1 MIARLVSRFVSLCV
15 GMTQRLSS
23 YRPFLVTTLCCA
35 CCTPTGAEEAKN
47 PRRTFDLPHGDAA
60 VTLGQFAAHSGAQ
73 IVFRVDQVRGEK
85 TNAVVGRYATREAL
99 DRMLAGTGLVVFQD
113 AASGALIVSRRR
125 PSSSSPPDPRPNPQ
139 AEDSSTTMKRTR
151 NPLAMFGAWLALA
164 LGPAAGAQAAEA
176 TAAVTTGTLSGRVQN
191 SATGQYLNNARVT
204 VRGTD
209 LVAFTDE
216 TGRYSLANVPTGS
229 VVVEVVYT
237 GLDPK
242 QSPVDIRSAQP
253 ATLNVGLTNV
263 ARYGA
268 DPGVVR
274 LDSFVVATSREMEGQ
289 ALAINEQRF
298 AANLK
303 NVVSSDTHGDVTAGN
318 VAELMKFIPGI
329 TIVEGG
335 DGNANQ
341 VALRG
346 LDAAL
351 TNVAMD
357 GAQVAH
363 AANAGNTRAFDFKGV
378 NINSIARVEI
388 TKVPLPSSPADS
400 LGGSVNMVSKS
411 AFERTRAEFRYRTY
425 LSMNGEDFTLKQTP
439 FPYENKTYKA
449 IPGFDITYTKPV
461 SENFGF
467 VVNAASNIAYN
478 VQDLDTMTWNGAGTA
493 TGATPER
500 PFLQSYGFVDAPKYI
515 WRQAGST
522 KLDWRVTPNSVLSL
536 NLLYSRFRDDNA
548 NYSWTFNAGNNGT
561 PTPANGTA
569 MSFTPDST
577 NGATGRGTVTFGGG
591 HHHITQTLLS
601 ENLRYR
607 FEDGTWRIIAGGA
620 YSKAR
625 SYNNAMASRTNERGQ
640 YGHFN
645 NLART
650 LNQPVRLVFTGLGG
664 NRPQTIR
671 AFNNANQEVDLHDI
685 NNYNVTTASSGQIRN
700 TKDIVT
706 SADLGVRR
714 AFGFLPV
721 PASLELG
728 GSYRNQDRD
737 SRRPTYTYTYNGPGG
752 NQSSAPFATKV
763 FTTPSPFAS
772 GRNIPWASPRIA
784 YQMWETD
791 PSLFTMTPAQIVTNR
806 TTEITTSEAI
816 EEAVSAWYAQG
827 TVRLFRNR
835 LQVLTGVRYEKTETE
850 GIGPLV
856 DPAAVWVRNANGSFA
871 RTPAGARIRKP
882 EAGAVGSSEQLALTH
897 QERGYRAS
905 RSYDGYYPSAHLTF
919 NATENLLVRFA
930 YAKTYGRPNFTEII
944 PNSTI
949 DEADVNLEA
958 NPLANPG
965 RINIRNTGLKPWSA
979 DNYDLSVEYYTEK
992 GGLFSAGA
1000 FRKDITDFFGSI
1012 ARIVTADDL
1021 ETFDLDP
1028 RYIGWTVATK
1038 VNAGDARVS
1047 GVEFNFRHSLAF
1059 AGNWGRQ
1066 FQVFANGTKL
1076 KLEGNSEADWRGFVP
1091 ESLNWGLTFSRR
1103 PFTVMAQWTYQG
1115 ESQRAP
1121 VATMGTGAFTF
1132 RQPRT
1137 SMDLNVEYLL
1147 HGKFSLF
1154 ANVRNVFNEYFTE
1167 HIYGPQ
1173 TPDYARFQRDTNNGT
1188 QFALGVK
1195 GTF

>member
-1 MIARLVSRFVSLCV
+1 MKCTLTPLALLGICLTFTLLPAAR
-15 GMTQRLSS
+15 TH
-23 YRPFLVTTLCCA
+23 
-35 CCTPTGAEEAKN
+35 GAEV
-47 PRRTFDLPHGDAA
+47 PG
-60 VTLGQFAAHSGAQ
+60 
-73 IVFRVDQVRGEK
+73 
-85 TNAVVGRYATREAL
+85 
-99 DRMLAGTGLVVFQD
+99 
-113 AASGALIVSRRR
+113 
-125 PSSSSPPDPRPNPQ
+125 
-139 AEDSSTTMKRTR
+139 
-151 NPLAMFGAWLALA
+151 
-164 LGPAAGAQAAEA
+164 A
-176 TAAVTTGTLSGRVQN
+176 TAATGTLTGRVQN
-191 SATGQYLNNARVT
+191 TATGQYLNNARVT
-204 VRGTD
+204 IRGTD

-216 TGRYSLANVPTGS
+216 TGRYSLANVPAGQ
-229 VVVEVVYT
+229 VVIEVIYT
-237 GLDPK
+237 GLDTR
-242 QSPVDIRSAQP
+242 QVPVAITAASA
-253 ATLNVGLTNV
+253 ATLDVGLTNA
-263 ARYGA
+263 ARYGT
-268 DPGVVR
+268 DSSVVK

-329 TIVEGG
+329 AIVEGG

-341 VALRG
+341 VAVRG

-351 TNVAMD
+351 TNVSMD
-357 GAQVAH
+357 GAQAAH

-411 AFERTRAEFRYRTY
+411 AFELNRAEFRYRTY

-449 IPGFDITYTKPV
+449 IPGFDVTYTKPV
-461 SENFGF
+461 NENFGF

-478 VQDLDTMTWNGAGTA
+478 VQDLDTMTWNGAGTG
-493 TGATPER
+493 TGATPDR
-500 PFLQSYGFVDAPKYI
+500 PYLQSYSFIDAPKYM

-548 NYSWTFNAGNNGT
+548 NYSWTFNAGTTGT
-561 PTPANGTA
+561 PTPATGTPLT
-569 MSFTPDST
+569 FTPDST
-577 NGATGRGTVTFGGG
+577 NGATGRGAVTFGGG

-607 FEDGTWRIIAGGA
+607 LEDGTWRIVAGA
-620 YSKAR
+620 SYSKAR
-625 SYNNAMASRTNERGQ
+625 SYNNAMASHTNERGQ

-650 LNQPVRLVFTGLGG
+650 LREPVRLVFTGLGG

-685 NNYNVTTASSGQIRN
+685 NNYVVNTASSGQIRN
-700 TKDIVT
+700 NTDIIT

-714 AFGFLPV
+714 ALGFLPV

-728 GSYRNQDRD
+728 GAYRNQERD

-784 YQMWETD
+784 YQMWEQD
-791 PSLFTMTPAQIVTNR
+791 RSLFTPTAAQVVSNR
-806 TTEITTSEAI
+806 TSDITNSEAI
-816 EEAVSAWYAQG
+816 EETVSALYAQG
-827 TVRLFRNR
+827 TIRLFRNR
-835 LQVLTGVRYEKTETE
+835 LLLLGGVRYEKTETE

-871 RTPAGARIRKP
+871 RTATGARIRKL
-882 EAGAVGSSEQLALTH
+882 EAGAAGSLEQLALTH
-897 QERGYRAS
+897 KERGYRAA
-905 RSYDGYYPSAHLTF
+905 RSYDGFYPSLHVTF
-919 NATENLLVRFA
+919 NATDNFLARFA
-930 YAKTYGRPNFTEII
+930 YAKTYGRPNFSEII

-949 DEADVNLEA
+949 DEADVDLES

-979 DNYDLSVEYYTEK
+979 DNYDLSLEYYTDA
-992 GGLFSAGA
+992 GGLFSIGG
-1000 FRKDITDFFGSI
+1000 FRKDLTDFFGAI
-1012 ARIVTADDL
+1012 ARVATAADI
-1021 ETFDLDP
+1021 EAFGLDP
-1028 RYIGWTVATK
+1028 RYVGWTLSTK

-1059 AGNWGRQ
+1059 AGNWGRM
-1066 FQVFANGTKL
+1066 FQVFANGTRL
-1076 KLEGNSEADWRGFVP
+1076 RLQGNSEADWRGFMP
-1091 ESLNWGLTFSRR
+1091 KSLNWGFSFSRR
-1103 PFTVMAQWTYQG
+1103 PFTIMAQWTHQG

-1137 SMDLNVEYLL
+1137 SMDLNVEYLVSR
-1147 HGKFSLF
+1147 KFSVF
-1154 ANVRNVFNEYFTE
+1154 TNVRNVFNEYFTE

-1173 TPDYARFQRDTNNGT
+1173 TPGYARFQRDTNNGT
-1188 QFALGVK
+1188 QFAIGVK

>member
-1 MIARLVSRFVSLCV
+1 MIARLVSRFVSLSV

-35 CCTPTGAEEAKN
+35 CCTATGAEEAKN
-47 PRRTFDLPHGDAA
+47 PGRTFDVPRGDAA

-73 IVFRVDQVRGEK
+73 IVYRVDQVRGER

-125 PSSSSPPDPRPNPQ
+125 PSPSSPSDHRPNPQ
-139 AEDSSTTMKRTR
+139 AEDSSPTMKRNR
-151 NPLAMFGAWLALA
+151 NPLGIFGAWLALA
-164 LGPAAGAQAAEA
+164 LGPAAGAQAADA
-176 TAAVTTGTLSGRVQN
+176 TAAVNTGTLSGRVQN

-216 TGRYSLANVPTGS
+216 TGRYSLAGVPTGS

-242 QSPVDIRSAQP
+242 QSPVDIRPAQP

-341 VALRG
+341 VAVRG

-351 TNVAMD
+351 TNVSMD

-400 LGGSVNMVSKS
+400 MGGSVNMISKS
-411 AFERTRAEFRYRTY
+411 AFELNRAEFRYRTY
-425 LSMNGEDFTLKQTP
+425 LSMNGEDFTLKRTP
-439 FPYENKTYKA
+439 FPYEEKTFKA
-449 IPGFDITYTKPV
+449 IPGLDITYTKPV
-461 SENFGF
+461 NENFGF
-467 VVNAASNIAYN
+467 VLNAASNIAYN
-478 VQDLDTMTWNGAGTA
+478 VQDLDTMTWSGTGTG

-500 PFLQSYGFVDAPKYI
+500 PYLQSYQFIDAPKYI
-515 WRQAGST
+515 HRQAASG
-522 KLDWRVTPNSVLSL
+522 KVDWRVTPNSVLTF
-536 NLLYSRFRDDNA
+536 NLLASRFRDDNA
-548 NYSWTFNAGNNGT
+548 NYNWTFNAGTVGT
-561 PTPANGTA
+561 STVAGGAPLT
-569 MSFTPDST
+569 FTPDST
-577 NGATGRGTVTFGGG
+577 NGAFGRGVVAMAGG

-601 ENLRYR
+601 ESLRYR
-607 FEDGTWRIIAGGA
+607 LDDGTWRIVAGA
-620 YSKAR
+620 AHSK
-625 SYNNAMASRTNERGQ
+625 SHGYNNAIES
-640 YGHFN
+640 YPHFN
-645 NLART
+645 NLGIT
-650 LNQPVRLVFTGLGG
+650 LAQPVRLVFNGLGAP
-664 NRPQTIR
+664 RPDSVR
-671 AFNNANQEVDLHDI
+671 AFNAANQEVDLHDI
-685 NNYNVTTASSGQIRN
+685 NSYQLNTATTGQIRN
-700 TKDIVT
+700 NVDIMK

-714 AFGFLPV
+714 ALGFLPV

-728 GSYRNQDRD
+728 GAYRSQERD
-737 SRRPTYTYTYNGPGG
+737 SRRPTYTYTYNGQGG
-752 NQSSAPFATKV
+752 SLSPAPFAAQIYSTR
-763 FTTPSPFAS
+763 SPFAA
-772 GRNIPWASPRIA
+772 RNIPWASPKIA
-784 YQMWETD
+784 YQAWEKNR
-791 PSLFTMTPAQIVTNR
+791 SLFTSTPAQEVANR
-806 TTEITTSEAI
+806 TSEITTSEAI
-816 EEAVSAWYAQG
+816 EERVTAGYVQG
-827 TVRLFRNR
+827 TVRVFQNR
-835 LQVLTGVRYEKTETE
+835 LQLVTGVRYENTETD
-850 GIGPLV
+850 GVGPLL
-856 DPAAVWVRNANGSFA
+856 DPAAVWVRNANGTFA
-871 RTPAGARIRKP
+871 RTTTGARIRRT
-882 EAGAVGSSEQLALTH
+882 EAGDVGSMQELNLTRA
-897 QERGYRAS
+897 ERGYRAS

-919 NATENLLVRFA
+919 NATEKLLARFA

-949 DEADVNLEA
+949 SEADVDLET
-958 NPLANPG
+958 NPLAIPG
-965 RINIRNTGLKPWSA
+965 SISIRNTGLKPWTA
-979 DNYDLSVEYYTEK
+979 DNFDLSFEYYTDA
-992 GGLFSAGA
+992 GGLFSVGA
-1000 FRKDITDFFGSI
+1000 FRKDISGFFGAI
-1012 ARIVTADDL
+1012 ARIATAADL
-1021 ETFDLDP
+1021 EQFGLDP
-1028 RYIGWTVATK
+1028 RFLGWTLNTR

-1047 GVEFNFRHSLAF
+1047 GMEFNVRHSLAF

-1066 FQVFANGTKL
+1066 FQAFVNGTKL
-1076 KLEGNSEADWRGFVP
+1076 ELKGNSEADWRGFVP
-1091 ESLNWGLTFSRR
+1091 ESLNWGLTFARR

-1121 VATMGTGAFTF
+1121 VATMGAGAYTF
-1132 RQPRT
+1132 RQART
-1137 SMDLNVEYLL
+1137 SMDLNIEYLFRSRL
-1147 HGKFSLF
+1147 SLF
-1154 ANVRNVFNEYFTE
+1154 ANVRNVFNEYFTDWA
-1167 HIYGPQ
+1167 YGPQ
-1173 TPDYARFQRDTNNGT
+1173 TPEYAKFRVDNNNGT
-1188 QFALGVK
+1188 QFAIGVK